1 MRSIFVFLAAL
12 GFASI
17 AAAHAHLQSST
28 PANHGVLAVAPT
40 EVTLNFQES
49 VQLTALTVQAEN
61 AKPQKLGP
69 LPSETSKTFKLPLP
83 SLGAGAY
90 VIAWRAV
97 SEDRHV
103 MSSTI
108 SFTVQ
113 ATVKK

>member
-1 MRSIFVFLAAL
+1 MRSIVVFLAAL
-12 GFASI
+12 GFAGI

-40 EVTLNFQES
+40 EVTLNFQEA
-49 VQLTALTVQAEN
+49 VQLTALSIQAGN
-61 AKPQKLGP
+61 AKPQKLRS
-69 LPSETSKTFKLPLP
+69 LPSDISKTFKLPLP
-83 SLGAGAY
+83 SLGTGAF

-113 ATVKK
+113 PAVKK